1 MWYHAGEIQA
11 NGTLQWASSGATY
24 DTGSFPSVAVSG
36 PTIVEVHQAVTGV
49 GPLWYH
55 TGGLQSDGAAQFA
68 VPFSYDSGE
77 APRVAV
83 AGPTI
88 LEVHQAGTGVGPLW
102 YHTAAY

>member
-1 MWYHAGEIQA
+1 MWYHAAEIQA

-24 DTGSFPSVAVSG
+24 DTGTFPSVAVSG
-36 PTIVEVHQAVTGV
+36 PTIVEVHQGV
-49 GPLWYH
+49 AGMGHCGTVPA
-55 TGGLQSDGAAQFA
+55 GCQSDGAAQFA
-68 VPFSYDSGE
+68 VPFSYDNGE